1 MSLTAPFILDLPSV
15 TTAATFSNMSHLF
28 NSSVIISHRFR
39 LTWIS
44 PCGRIRNQID
54 HIVVDRRIRSSVE
67 DVRSMRG
74 YSAISDHFLVK
85 AKYKL
90 KISVRWQ
97 KKQSI
102 KKINRELLNG
112 NQAKEYQGKLN
123 KYLSNAEH
131 EANIEELWGRI
142 EKAVKR
148 TSEEV
153 LGYEPQ
159 RRNKHWFNEKCRKT
173 TEERD
178 KARLSA
184 TEPKRRI

>member
-1 MSLTAPFILDLPSV
+1 LISF
-15 TTAATFSNMSHLF
+15 AAARNMVI
-28 NSSVIISHRFR
+28 SSTMFPHKNIHKQ
-39 LTWIS
+39 TWIS

-54 HIVVDRRIRSSVE
+54 HIVVDRRISSSVE

-74 YSAISDHFLVK
+74 CSAISDHFLVK

-102 KKINRELLNG
+102 KKINRELING
-112 NQAKEYQGKLN
+112 NQAKEYQGILN

-131 EANIEELWGRI
+131 EANIEELWRRI

-178 KARLSA
+178 KAR
-184 TEPKRRI
+184 